1 MEEIWKDI
9 PGYEG
14 LYQVSSLGRVKSLER
29 YITYCTGR
37 IQLLPEK
44 ILKSSQQ
51 STGYY
56 TVGLY
61 DSNHKSK
68 TFSIHR
74 IVANL
79 FVPNLSDLPE
89 VNHKD
94 GDKSNNSA
102 SNLEWASELDN
113 IRHSRLL
120 GLNRTEMN
128 PQCKAVI
135 CVETEQQFY
144 SVEEAARHFN
154 VNSSLVLDRIIN
166 PNRKNRV
173 LPNIHFQYAEDFQ

>member
-1 MEEIWKDI
+1 MQEIWKDI

-14 LYQVSSLGRVKSLER
+14 LYQVSSLGRVKSLQR
-29 YITYCTGR
+29 YIRYSTGR
-37 IQLLPEK
+37 VQLLPER
-44 ILKSSQQ
+44 ILKNSQQ

-68 TFSIHR
+68 TLSVHR
-74 IVANL
+74 LVATTFLDN
-79 FVPNLSDLPE
+79 PNNLPE
-89 VNHKD
+89 VNHSD
-94 GDKSNNSA
+94 GDKSNNA
-102 SNLEWASELDN
+102 VTNLEWCTELYN
-113 IRHSRLL
+113 NHHARKA
-120 GLNRTEMN
+120 GLNKAEMS

-135 CVETEQQFY
+135 CIETGERFY
-144 SVEEAARHFN
+144 SVEQAARHFN

-173 LPNIHFQYAEDFQ
+173 LPNVHFQHVEDFQ